1 MFAKVTF
8 FKILLI
14 ANLLL
19 IISCF
24 NTLYSQSLT
33 WLGTLGGNGSI
44 ANDVSDDGPVVVGYS
59 STPDASKRA
68 FSWSPTSG
76 MVNLG
81 ALGGDESV
89 ANAVSA
95 DGSIIVGYLKLL
107 NSSRLSFRWTQATGM
122 EALQEFSQDVNG
134 HQATAISDDGSF
146 IAGIYF
152 DNDSS
157 NPQRAY
163 IYTTQM
169 TDMSVLNVYNGT
181 THQTP
186 TDLSSSGAW
195 MVGHLRDDP
204 NNSSQRKAFR
214 VSANPGSLPDLLGTL
229 GGNISVATAISS
241 DGSVIVG
248 YSTNANG
255 EYRAFRWRNT
265 TGMVALPSF
274 GPSTFAN
281 DVSSTGRYIVGYYD
295 SQNSPYEDDNR
306 AILWDAFTFP
316 ATLRSLNDYY
326 ADLLQ
331 DGSILENATAISP
344 NGRYITGY
352 GFNAATQRREAFLLD
367 RQGTT
372 GISEGVSIISDF
384 NLKQNY
390 PNPFN
395 PSTIISWQSPVSS
408 HQTLKVYDVFGN
420 EVTTLIN
427 EYREAGKYEILFDAS
442 KYNLSSGIYFYK
454 ISAGNY
460 SDMKKMML
468 IK

>member
-1 MFAKVTF
+1 MKTMKYLHLFSVFCFALF
-8 FKILLI
+8 FT
-14 ANLLL
+14 
-19 IISCF
+19 SS
-24 NTLYSQSLT
+24 YSQSLT
-33 WLGTLGGNGSI
+33 WLGTLGGNASI

-59 STPDASKRA
+59 YTPDVSKRA

-107 NSSRLSFRWTQATGM
+107 NSSSRLSFRWTQTTGM
-122 EALQEFSQDVNG
+122 VALQEFSQDVDG
-134 HQATAISDDGSF
+134 HEATAISDDGSV

-169 TDMSVLNVYNGT
+169 TDMTSLNIYNGT

-195 MVGHLRDDP
+195 MAGHLRDDP

-214 VSANPGSLPDLLGTL
+214 VDVNPGSQPDLLGTL

-248 YSTNANG
+248 YSTDANG

-281 DVSSTGRYIVGYYD
+281 DVSSTGRYIVGHYD
-295 SQNSPYEDDNR
+295 LQNLPYEDDDR
-306 AILWDAFTFP
+306 AILWDAFTVP

-344 NGRYITGY
+344 NGRYIAGY
-352 GFNAATQRREAFLLD
+352 GFNATTQRREAFLLD
-367 RQGTT
+367 R
-372 GISEGVSIISDF
+372 EGVTGLSGTAGLPGVF
-384 NLKQNY
+384 RLEQNA
-390 PNPFN
+390 PNPF
-395 PSTIISWQSPVSS
+395 STETIIRWQTPAYS
-408 HQTLKVYDVFGN
+408 HQLLKIYDMLGN
-420 EVTTLIN
+420 EVATVVNTS
-427 EYREAGKYEILFDAS
+427 REAGEYEAVFSAS
-442 KYNLSSGIYFYK
+442 HLPGGVYFYRLQCGDYTAVNK
-454 ISAGNY
+454 MIL
-460 SDMKKMML
+460 MK
-468 IK
+468 